1 MYAVKPVNLQVP
13 DQPGLP
19 PLHDEW
25 NITVVSKMKTA
36 GLFRRVPGAL
46 KRQRRRSSLFKSTK
60 AETTKCYFSHSYW
73 TFGQTRKIE
82 VRFEIFLL
90 VNSICS
96 GSVSQARPMAHV
108 HGQSR
113 SYCAGCDRAAPQQEQ
128 KPLFLESM
136 DFLERFAR
144 IEPLKAFCFRY
155 MLEKCDAYR
164 AMRIVYN
171 EAQSKKEE
179 SL

>member
-1 MYAVKPVNLQVP
+1 M
-13 DQPGLP
+13 
-19 PLHDEW
+19 
-25 NITVVSKMKTA
+25 T
-36 GLFRRVPGAL
+36 
-46 KRQRRRSSLFKSTK
+46 
-60 AETTKCYFSHSYW
+60 
-73 TFGQTRKIE
+73 
-82 VRFEIFLL
+82 
-90 VNSICS
+90 
-96 GSVSQARPMAHV
+96 HV

-113 SYCAGCDRAAPQQEQ
+113 SYCAGCDRAASQQEQ
-128 KPLFLESM
+128 KPLGLESM

-155 MLEKCDAYR
+155 MLEKCDAYL